1 MIILKL
7 IFLLLSF
14 IVVIRLYGDVLLKS
28 LSSLFSLII
37 ILTIIKL
44 IRG

>member
-7 IFLLLSF
+7 IFLLLCF
-14 IVVIRLYGDVLLKS
+14 IIVIRLYGDVLLKS
-28 LSSLFSLII
+28 LSSLFSLIT
-37 ILTIIKL
+37 ILAILKM